1 MMEIVLKPL
10 LSTRPRP
17 PTPPLLSIAGG
28 DGDGD
33 GDGLDDAMPCQ
44 NGIDGRSM
52 TYGVHRKLHR
62 LAFSDCKTQ

>member
-33 GDGLDDAMPCQ
+33 GDDLDDAMPCQ

-62 LAFSDCKTQ
+62 LAFSDCKTL